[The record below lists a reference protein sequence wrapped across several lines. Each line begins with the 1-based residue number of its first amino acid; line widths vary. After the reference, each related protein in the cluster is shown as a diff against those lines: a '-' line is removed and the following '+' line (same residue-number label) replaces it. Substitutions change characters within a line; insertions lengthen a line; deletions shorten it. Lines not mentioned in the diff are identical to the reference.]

1 MPGGSGKD
9 EGIRLFCIQAHP
21 AHNEITTHES
31 RHVYTLTGIPAC
43 GSFTVCLGAPW
54 VSDVW
59 D

>member
-1 MPGGSGKD
+1 MPSGSGKD
-9 EGIRLFCIQAHP
+9 EGNRILCTRAYS

-43 GSFTVCLGAPW
+43 GSFTVCLGAPR
-54 VSDVW
+54 VGDVW